1 MIACLGQ
8 QILNGERIPNGFIA
22 RSLPHFKVRNRAR
35 SHACTH
41 TRTHA
46 RNRARSHARNRA
58 RSHAHAQSESRARA
72 RVGAR
77 TQVDSKEPAAKGFVS
92 NSFYTGLAPT
102 EFFFHTMAGREGLVD
117 TAVKT
122 ADTGC
127 ASVPATPSIYPFFL
141 IRGES
146 RRDVAKARSRLRHGW
161 RRRRRRFGDALRG
174 AAAVDR
180 WTGAGGAGTCSGG

>member
-1 MIACLGQ
+1 M
-8 QILNGERIPNGFIA
+8 
-22 RSLPHFKVRNRAR
+22 
-35 SHACTH
+35 HATAYG
-41 TRTHA
+41 RTHVCAFACA
-46 RNRARSHARNRA
+46 RTLARNRA

-127 ASVPATPSIYPFFL
+127 ASVPATLSILFF

-146 RRDVAKARSRLRHGW
+146 RRDVAKARSRLHGW
-161 RRRRRRFGDALRG
+161 RGDGGGSATHCVAPQLWTSG
-174 AAAVDR
+174 PVPAVQVHAAAADE
-180 WTGAGGAGTCSGG
+180 GARGPIGTVRPHPRRDSP

>member
-1 MIACLGQ
+1 M
-8 QILNGERIPNGFIA
+8 
-22 RSLPHFKVRNRAR
+22 
-35 SHACTH
+35 HATAYG
-41 TRTHA
+41 RTHVCAFACA
-46 RNRARSHARNRA
+46 RTLARNRA

-161 RRRRRRFGDALRG
+161 RRRRRRFGDACDALRG

-180 WTGAGGAGTCSGG
+180 WTVAGGAGTCSGG